1 MYFSEM
7 EGKVVVVTGGNS
19 GIGREIALEFS
30 KLGSK
35 VIAIGRNMDSLE
47 KTKSLLDKNGEESSI
62 IQLDIS
68 NIEEMRNKVENIY
81 TKYNKIDVLINSAGI
96 NITKDAFDV
105 TEEDWD
111 KVLDTNLKAMFF
123 MSQAVGEIMKEN
135 GGGKIINLA
144 SQMSFI
150 GYVKRAAYGSSK
162 GGVVQLTKALA
173 VEWAKYNIN
182 VNAIAPTFVETKL
195 TENMFEDEA
204 FKKDVY
210 SKILFDDLPKPS
222 DIVGGVLYLSSDLS
236 KYVTG
241 ETIKIDAG
249 WTAM

>member
-195 TENMFEDEA
+195 TENMFEDEI

-210 SKILFDDLPKPS
+210 SRILFDDLPKPS

-249 WTAM
+249 WTVL